1 LGSSVGE
8 ASEHVKFVGDLAL
21 GANLFGTAPSEVD
34 RQQKPS
40 DTDRSTNPIDPEAG
54 TSTGASTTTTGYV
67 GCGVETAASGVTL
80 GIGVGVGLGVV
91 TLAR

>member
-34 RQQKPS
+34 RQQNPAIPIAAPIPS
-40 DTDRSTNPIDPEAG
+40 TQRPG